1 MEMHAE
7 ANPTLLQDGLMGHEV
22 IEDPY
27 SAFNRL
33 REEAPVYWDSKSN
46 AWLVSSYSEIADVL
60 RQPKVFASDRATF
73 YAHYLPDE
81 KKDLYQVVFDVY
93 PRWMA
98 GNDPP
103 VHDHMRRIV
112 NSNWTPGKIQN
123 LRAQVRST
131 IDSLLNDLPHDLT
144 VDLLGAF
151 AVPLP
156 AIIISSV
163 IGVPQEDW
171 SAVKS
176 WTDDWSRL
184 HFSPEK
190 QPELWDKG
198 AGGLNELYR
207 YVATKLAEH
216 KGNDGDN
223 YFTKVL
229 NAQFEGDR
237 LTNDEMIV
245 HIIEQLFAGHETT
258 TNLIA
263 NGMLLMMRQRDQWE
277 RLCRDPSLAASAAE
291 EVLRYEGPVKMITRW
306 AKEDCKLG
314 GQTIRKGQNIMLIL
328 AAANRDPRQFPDP
341 ERFDIGR
348 TPNHH
353 LTFGQGIHFCL
364 GAPLARLEGE
374 EAFRALATRFPQIT
388 LAATELQHRPIMR
401 ARALETLPVRLNQAV
416 NAVRS
421 QEY

>member
-1 MEMHAE
+1 MNMQAE
-7 ANPTLLQDGLMGHEV
+7 ASSPLLRDGLLGQEV

-27 SAFNRL
+27 SVFNRL
-33 REEAPVYWDSKSN
+33 REESAVHWDHEAN
-46 AWLVSSYSEIADVL
+46 AWLISSYSGVAEVL

-73 YAHYLPDE
+73 YSHYLPE
-81 KKDLYQVVFDVY
+81 QRKDFYQVVFDVY

-112 NSNWTPGKIQN
+112 NSNWTPGKIQD

-131 IDSLLNDLPHDLT
+131 IDRLLADLPVESA
-144 VDLLGAF
+144 VDLLEAF

-163 IGVPQEDW
+163 IGVPKEDW
-171 SAVKS
+171 PAVKR

-190 QPELWDKG
+190 DTALWDKG

-207 YVATKLAEH
+207 YVASKFAEY
-216 KGNDGDN
+216 KDAGGEN

-229 NAQFEGDR
+229 NAQFDGDR
-237 LTNDEMIV
+237 LTHDEMIV

-258 TNLIA
+258 TNLIG
-263 NGMLLMMRQRDQWE
+263 NGMVLLMRQRDQWE
-277 RLCRDPSLAASAAE
+277 RLCRDTSLAASAVE
-291 EVLRYEGPVKMITRW
+291 EILRYEGPVKMITRW

-314 GQTIRKGQNIMLIL
+314 GQTIRKGQNLLLIL
-328 AAANRDPRQFPDP
+328 AAANRDPRQFPNP

-348 TPNHH
+348 SPNHH

-364 GAPLARLEGE
+364 GAPLARLEAE
-374 EAFRALATRFPQIT
+374 EAFRALATRFPRIG
-388 LAATELQHRPIMR
+388 LATGELRHRPVMR
-401 ARALETLPVRLNQAV
+401 ARALESLPVRLDQSV
-416 NAVRS
+416 NTTPPR
-421 QEY
+421 EH

>member
-1 MEMHAE
+1 
-7 ANPTLLQDGLMGHEV
+7 MGHKV

-33 REEAPVYWDSKSN
+33 REEAPVHWDPQSN
-46 AWLVSSYSEIADVL
+46 AWLVSSYSAIAEVL
-60 RQPKVFASDRATF
+60 RQPTVFASDRATF
-73 YAHYLPDE
+73 YSHYLPEE
-81 KKDLYQVVFDVY
+81 KKDFYQVVFDVY

-123 LRAQVRST
+123 LRAQICST
-131 IDSLLNDLPHDLT
+131 IDSLLDALPGDST
-144 VDLLGAF
+144 VDLLEAF
-151 AVPLP
+151 AAPLP

-163 IGVPQEDW
+163 IGVPESDW
-171 SAVKS
+171 PAVKR

-184 HFSPEK
+184 HFSPGNDSA
-190 QPELWDKG
+190 LWDKG
-198 AGGLNELYR
+198 AGGLGELYR

-216 KGNDGDN
+216 QDGGGET
-223 YFTKVL
+223 YFKKVL
-229 NAQFEGDR
+229 DAQFQGDR
-237 LTNDEMIV
+237 LTKDEMIV

-263 NGMLLMMRQRDQWE
+263 NGMVLMMRHRDQWE
-277 RLCRDPSLAASAAE
+277 RLCREPSLAASAVE

-306 AKEDCKLG
+306 AREDCELG
-314 GQTIRKGQNIMLIL
+314 GQRIAKGQNILLIL

-348 TPNHH
+348 SPNHH

-374 EAFRALATRFPQIT
+374 EAFRALSTRFPEAA
-388 LAATELQHRPIMR
+388 LAASQLQHRAVMR
-401 ARALETLPVRLNQAV
+401 ARALEALPMRLQGN
-416 NAVRS
+416 
-421 QEY
+421 

>member
-1 MEMHAE
+1 
-7 ANPTLLQDGLMGHEV
+7 MGHRV

-27 SAFNRL
+27 SEFNRL
-33 REEAPVYWDSKSN
+33 REEAPVHWDPQSN
-46 AWLVSSYSEIADVL
+46 AWLVSSYSAIAEVL
-60 RQPKVFASDRATF
+60 RQPTVFASDRATF
-73 YAHYLPDE
+73 YSHYLPKE
-81 KKDLYQVVFDVY
+81 RKDFYQVVFDVY

-123 LRAQVRST
+123 LRGQIRST
-131 IDSLLNDLPHDLT
+131 IDSLLDGLPGDST
-144 VDLLGAF
+144 VDLLEAF

-163 IGVPQEDW
+163 IGVPESDW
-171 SAVKS
+171 PHVKR

-184 HFSPEK
+184 HFSPGSD
-190 QPELWDKG
+190 PALWDQG
-198 AGGLNELYR
+198 AGGLGELYR

-216 KGNDGDN
+216 QDGGTES
-223 YFTKVL
+223 YFRKVL
-229 NAQFEGDR
+229 DAQFQGDR
-237 LTNDEMIV
+237 LTKDEMIV

-263 NGMLLMMRQRDQWE
+263 NGMVLMMRHRDQWE
-277 RLCRDPSLAASAAE
+277 RLCREPSLAASAAE

-306 AKEDCKLG
+306 AREDCELG
-314 GQTIRKGQNIMLIL
+314 GQRIAKGQNILLIL

-348 TPNHH
+348 SPNHH

-374 EAFRALATRFPQIT
+374 EAFRALSTRFPEAT
-388 LAATELQHRPIMR
+388 LAASQLQHRAVMR
-401 ARALETLPVRLNQAV
+401 ARALEALPMRLKGN
-416 NAVRS
+416 
-421 QEY
+421 